1 MGCPRGRLSA
11 GSPDV
16 ELPLGVRGAVPAGA
30 ALPSPARGFEA
41 VAGGSSAQGAA
52 RRVAK
57 MRRVPGALLHRR
69 ALLTLSLGTPV
80 GYLPGKMPLWG
91 SEDTL

>member
-1 MGCPRGRLSA
+1 MSG
-11 GSPDV
+11 
-16 ELPLGVRGAVPAGA
+16 GAVPAGA

-80 GYLPGKMPLWG
+80 GYLPGEMPLGG